1 MKIEFLRDPDAAEI
15 VDPEKF
21 DRLKLVVAWISLSVL
36 VTIFICAR
44 NPSRVRVASSK
55 NS

>member
-21 DRLKLVVAWISLSVL
+21 DRLKLVVVWISLPGKHTSHDIHL
-36 VTIFICAR
+36 CEESLASAR
-44 NPSRVRVASSK
+44 GVV
-55 NS
+55 